1 MSDRLRC
8 AIIDDELLA
17 REGLRSM
24 AQKDPDLHV
33 IGECSN
39 GMEAIQLIS
48 TKKPHLVFLDIQ
60 MPELDGFGVL
70 SELKVSGQVARRD
83 FLPERFPYIIFV
95 TAFDKYA
102 VRAFDVHALDYL
114 LKPVDEERF
123 ERAVARAKQ
132 MLRSE
137 SQWMQNIQGLLQDV
151 EAHQSR
157 YLERLIVKEEG
168 RIFFII
174 TAEIDWIEAKGNYA
188 LIHIGK
194 KSYLLRESMNGLEN
208 QLNPERF
215 FRIHRSTIVNIE
227 QIHELQS
234 LFHGDCRIILQDGTK
249 LLMSRRFRDKIKNH
263 LSI

>member
-1 MSDRLRC
+1 MTDRVRC
-8 AIIDDELLA
+8 LVVDDEVLA

-24 AQKDPDLHV
+24 AQKDPALKV

-39 GMEAIQLIS
+39 GMEAIQMIA
-48 TKKPHLVFLDIQ
+48 TKKPDLVFLDIQ
-60 MPELDGFGVL
+60 MPEIDGFGVL
-70 SELKVSGQVARRD
+70 KALKPGTRGT
-83 FLPERFPYIIFV
+83 FPYIIFV
-95 TAFDKYA
+95 TAYDQYA

-123 ERAVARAKQ
+123 ERSVSRARQ

-137 SQWMQNIQGLLQDV
+137 SEWIHKVSGLLQDMGP
-151 EAHQSR
+151 QQTQ

-168 RIFFII
+168 RIFFVK
-174 TAEIDWIEAKGNYA
+174 TSEIDWIEAKGNYA
-188 LIHIGK
+188 LIHTGP
-194 KSYLLRESMNGLEN
+194 KSYLLREAMTALEN

-227 QIHELQS
+227 RIQELQS

-249 LLMSRRFRDKIKNH
+249 LLMSRRFRDKIKNY